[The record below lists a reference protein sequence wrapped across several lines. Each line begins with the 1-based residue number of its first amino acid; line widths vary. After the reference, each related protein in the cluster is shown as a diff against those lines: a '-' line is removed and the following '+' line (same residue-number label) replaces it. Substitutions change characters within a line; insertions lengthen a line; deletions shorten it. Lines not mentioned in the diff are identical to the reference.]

1 MGIKQKFIMLA
12 GVVGIVLA
20 IVSAL
25 GYYTAYSSLED
36 SLEHEIAATVE
47 ARGAELEGWLQ
58 EKAKTVTSEAD
69 LMTELSGVPLSTGD
83 MHHLLSLAATDKD
96 VQEMTRGD
104 ENKMFLPYYSP
115 DETGKTDPTKRP
127 WYVQAREAGRTVYT
141 EVYQSKSTGDLVVS
155 AVAPFYDKEKKF
167 IGAICGDITLSVLEK
182 QVQKIKYR
190 EEGRGYIIERTGK
203 LLATAGKEQ
212 IMSEASEIPGIG
224 THLDEMYSQNT
235 GFFSFEN
242 EEGEQ
247 VFTYTTVPSTGW
259 IVGMAVPYDY
269 VFAAFH
275 RLRLMYAALTLVGL
289 AMVVIFCRSFSQ
301 HITRPILALE
311 DSATSMADG
320 NLMVPDVPVD
330 SGDEIGSLTNSFN
343 QMKKQLHDLIS
354 HMAATSWHVY
364 ESSEELT
371 ANAQQSADASI
382 DVAETVA
389 EVASD
394 MDRQLSDIDG
404 VKQSVDA
411 VFMGIADMTK
421 QVEVTVAAADN
432 VALAFLEEGAM
443 MKANVDKLGKIDA
456 RFQEFMSAVEVIK
469 ESASAIRQTMDGIAE
484 DTAHVVETMDDIDT
498 VSRKTS
504 VSTRTISAATQ
515 EQSAAN
521 EEIAASSQ
529 FLAKLASDMQEEIH
543 KFKL

>member
-1 MGIKQKFIMLA
+1 
-12 GVVGIVLA
+12 
-20 IVSAL
+20 
-25 GYYTAYSSLED
+25 
-36 SLEHEIAATVE
+36 
-47 ARGAELEGWLQ
+47 
-58 EKAKTVTSEAD
+58 
-69 LMTELSGVPLSTGD
+69 
-83 MHHLLSLAATDKD
+83 
-96 VQEMTRGD
+96 
-104 ENKMFLPYYSP
+104 
-115 DETGKTDPTKRP
+115 
-127 WYVQAREAGRTVYT
+127 
-141 EVYQSKSTGDLVVS
+141 
-155 AVAPFYDKEKKF
+155 
-167 IGAICGDITLSVLEK
+167 
-182 QVQKIKYR
+182 
-190 EEGRGYIIERTGK
+190 
-203 LLATAGKEQ
+203 
-212 IMSEASEIPGIG
+212 MSEASEIPGIG
-224 THLDEMYSQNT
+224 THLNEMYSQDT
-235 GFFSFEN
+235 GFFSFVN
-242 EEGEQ
+242 DEGEQ

-275 RLRLMYAALTLVGL
+275 RLRLMYAMLTLVGL
-289 AMVVIFCRSFSQ
+289 AMLVIFCRSFSL

-311 DSATSMADG
+311 DAATSMADG
-320 NLMVPDVPVD
+320 DLMVLDVPVD

-394 MDRQLSDIDG
+394 MDRQLSDIDA

-411 VFMGIADMTK
+411 VFIGIADMTK

-432 VALAFLEEGAM
+432 AAIAFMEEGAT
-443 MKANVDKLGKIDA
+443 MKAVVDKLG
-456 RFQEFMSAVEVIK
+456 EIK
-469 ESASAIRQTMDGIAE
+469 ESAAAIRRAMEGIAE

-504 VSTRTISAATQ
+504 ASTRTISAATQ

-543 KFKL
+543 RFRL